1 MTSTVHRVRR
11 LSVSSTLEICVAV
24 CPSFSPALKGT
35 ERLFSMLIL
44 KISFIDN
51 LDFDESN
58 EDPIQNEIKHKSE

>member
-1 MTSTVHRVRR
+1 MKKIDFLPNISFFEPHN
-11 LSVSSTLEICVAV
+11 LLDKIKDFLEVEIEGNVVAEY
-24 CPSFSPALKGT
+24 P
-35 ERLFSMLIL
+35 